1 MPEYYKVCVWCNT
14 YNQASY
20 IKDTMDGF
28 CMQQTNFPFVCM
40 IMDDA
45 STDGEPEVI
54 KQYLKDH
61 FEAPEAPQPAPQPPK
76 GGEPTE
82 CEATPPLGGWGAS
95 GASGAGACKETDDY
109 HLILARHKENKNCY
123 FAVYLLKY
131 NHYSI
136 KKKRLK
142 YYQEVATEIDY
153 VALCEGDDY
162 WTDAHKLQKQADA
175 LDANPQATLV
185 YTNFQTIDAEGKPII
200 RPYYKDYPGRSHS
213 GDNLPTL
220 LRYGNYIMVLT
231 SMYRYK
237 VFESESLTNCPVRM
251 DFNTTMS
258 AALMGDFIWLP
269 EQTGC
274 YRILEGGITRTGH
287 RQGVHWSQDIYRY
300 YAGLVMNGQCKPLS
314 LVQRIHLTTLI
325 LRRAIARKDR
335 QLKNETLKA
344 SPLSCL
350 LLPVAFI
357 KLKIDK

>member
-1 MPEYYKVCVWCNT
+1 MAQVQTISHFKVSVWCNT

-28 CMQQTNFPFVCM
+28 CMQQTSFPFACL

-45 STDGEPEVI
+45 STDGEPAVI
-54 KQYLKDH
+54 RQYLNDH
-61 FEAPEAPQPAPQPPK
+61 FD
-76 GGEPTE
+76 TE
-82 CEATPPLGGWGAS
+82 WT
-95 GASGAGACKETDDY
+95 KETDDY
-109 HLILARHKENKNCY
+109 HLTLARHQENRHCY

-136 KKKRLK
+136 KKPRLK
-142 YYQEVATEIDY
+142 YYREVTDEIDY

-185 YTNFQTIDAEGKPII
+185 YTNFQTVDGEGNPIS
-200 RPYYKDYPGRSHS
+200 RPFIKDFPGRSHS

-237 VFESESLTNCPVRM
+237 VFESEYLTNSPVRM
-251 DFNTTMS
+251 DFNTTMA

-269 EQTGC
+269 EQTAC
-274 YRILEGGITRTGH
+274 YRSLESGIVRSNLQKGL
-287 RQGVHWSQDIYRY
+287 RWIQDIYRY

-314 LVQRIHLTTLI
+314 LGQRIHLTTLI
-325 LRRAIARKDR
+325 LMRALKKKDH
-335 QLKNETLKA
+335 QLKKDVLRA
-344 SPLSCL
+344 CPLSYL
-350 LLPVAFI
+350 LLPVAFV
-357 KLKIDK
+357 KFKVEKMKS

>member
-1 MPEYYKVCVWCNT
+1 MAQVQTISHFKVSVWCNT

-28 CMQQTNFPFVCM
+28 CMQQTSFPFACL

-45 STDGEPEVI
+45 STDGEPAVI
-54 KQYLKDH
+54 RQYLDDH
-61 FEAPEAPQPAPQPPK
+61 FD
-76 GGEPTE
+76 TE
-82 CEATPPLGGWGAS
+82 WT
-95 GASGAGACKETDDY
+95 KETDDY
-109 HLILARHKENKNCY
+109 HLTLARHQENRHCY

-136 KKKRLK
+136 KKPRLK
-142 YYQEVATEIDY
+142 YYREVTDEIDY

-185 YTNFQTIDAEGKPII
+185 YTNFQTVDGEGNPIS
-200 RPYYKDYPGRSHS
+200 RPFIKDFPGRSHS

-237 VFESESLTNCPVRM
+237 VFESEYLTNSPVRM
-251 DFNTTMS
+251 DFNTTMA

-269 EQTGC
+269 EQTAC
-274 YRILEGGITRTGH
+274 YRSLESGMVRSNLQKGLRWI
-287 RQGVHWSQDIYRY
+287 QDIYRY

-314 LVQRIHLTTLI
+314 LGQRIHLTTLI
-325 LRRAIARKDR
+325 LLWALKKKDH
-335 QLKNETLKA
+335 QLKKDVLRA
-344 SPLSCL
+344 CPLSYL
-350 LLPVAFI
+350 LLPVAFV
-357 KLKIDK
+357 KFKVEKMKS

>member
-1 MPEYYKVCVWCNT
+1 MAQVQTISHFKVSVWCNT

-28 CMQQTNFPFVCM
+28 CMQQTSFPFVCL

-54 KQYLKDH
+54 KQYLNDH
-61 FEAPEAPQPAPQPPK
+61 FD
-76 GGEPTE
+76 TE
-82 CEATPPLGGWGAS
+82 WT
-95 GASGAGACKETDDY
+95 KETDDY
-109 HLILARHKENKNCY
+109 HLTVARHQENKNCY

-136 KKKRLK
+136 KKPRLK
-142 YYQEVATEIDY
+142 YYREVTDEIDY

-185 YTNFQTIDAEGKPII
+185 YTNFQAIDGEGNPIS
-200 RPYYKDYPGRSHS
+200 RPFIKDYPGRSHS

-237 VFESESLTNCPVRM
+237 VWKSESFANCPIKM
-251 DFNTTMS
+251 DFALTLS
-258 AALMGDFIWLP
+258 AAMMGDFIWLP

-274 YRILEGGITRTGH
+274 YRILESGIILTG
-287 RQGVHWSQDIYRY
+287 RRKGDDWGEDIYRY
-300 YAGLVMNGQCKPLS
+300 YAGLVMNGRCKPLS
-314 LVQRIHLTTLI
+314 LGRRVHLTTLI
-325 LRRAIARKDR
+325 LKMALLKKDV
-335 QLKNETLKA
+335 QLKNDTLK
-344 SPLSCL
+344 SNRLSYL
-350 LLPVAFI
+350 LLPVAYVRLKCERLKARINKII
-357 KLKIDK
+357 KS

>member
-1 MPEYYKVCVWCNT
+1 MAQVQTISHFKVSVWCNT

-28 CMQQTNFPFVCM
+28 CMQQTSFPFACL

-45 STDGEPEVI
+45 STDGEPAVI
-54 KQYLKDH
+54 RQYLDDH
-61 FEAPEAPQPAPQPPK
+61 FD
-76 GGEPTE
+76 TE
-82 CEATPPLGGWGAS
+82 WT
-95 GASGAGACKETDDY
+95 KETDDY
-109 HLILARHKENKNCY
+109 HLTLARHQENRHCY

-136 KKKRLK
+136 KKPRLK
-142 YYQEVATEIDY
+142 YYREVTDEIDY

-185 YTNFQTIDAEGKPII
+185 YTNFQTVDGEGNPIS
-200 RPYYKDYPGRSHS
+200 RPFIKDFPGRSHS

-237 VFESESLTNCPVRM
+237 VFESEYLTNSPVRM
-251 DFNTTMS
+251 DFNTTMA

-269 EQTGC
+269 EQTAC
-274 YRILEGGITRTGH
+274 YRSLESGMVRSNLQKGLRWI
-287 RQGVHWSQDIYRY
+287 QDIYRY
-300 YAGLVMNGQCKPLS
+300 YAELVMNGQCKPLS
-314 LVQRIHLTTLI
+314 LGQRIHLTTLI
-325 LRRAIARKDR
+325 LMRALKKKDH
-335 QLKNETLKA
+335 QLKKDVLRA
-344 SPLSCL
+344 CPLSYL
-350 LLPVAFI
+350 LLPVAFV
-357 KLKIDK
+357 KFKVEKMKS

>member
-1 MPEYYKVCVWCNT
+1 MNDNTHTPQFKVYVWCNT

-28 CMQQTNFPFVCM
+28 CMQQTNFPFACH

-45 STDGEPEVI
+45 STDGEPEVL
-54 KQYLKDH
+54 KQYLNDH
-61 FEAPEAPQPAPQPPK
+61 FD
-76 GGEPTE
+76 TE
-82 CEATPPLGGWGAS
+82 WT
-95 GASGAGACKETDDY
+95 KETVDY
-109 HLILARHKENKNCY
+109 HLTVARHQENKNCY

-136 KKKRLK
+136 KKRRLR
-142 YYQEVATEIDY
+142 YYKELADDIDY

-175 LDANPQATLV
+175 LDANPQVTLV
-185 YTNFQTIDAEGKPII
+185 YTNFQTIDGEGNPII

-237 VFESESLTNCPVRM
+237 VFESEYRTNSPVRM
-251 DFNTTMS
+251 DFDNTMC

-274 YRILEGGITRTGH
+274 YRILESGITRT
-287 RQGVHWSQDIYRY
+287 SQRRGENWLHDIYRY

-314 LVQRIHLTTLI
+314 FGQRINLTTLI
-325 LRRAIARKDR
+325 LIRALKKKDR
-335 QLKNETLKA
+335 QLKKDTLSA
-344 SPLSCL
+344 SKLAPL
-350 LLPVAFI
+350 LLPVAYI
-357 KLKIDK
+357 KLKSERLKDRIKRLNK

>member
-1 MPEYYKVCVWCNT
+1 MMQDQITDNTLTTPLSTGEGTVVRLFKVAVWCNT

-28 CMQQTNFPFVCM
+28 CMQQTNFPFVCL

-54 KQYLKDH
+54 KQYLNDH
-61 FEAPEAPQPAPQPPK
+61 FDIEW
-76 GGEPTE
+76 T
-82 CEATPPLGGWGAS
+82 
-95 GASGAGACKETDDY
+95 KETDDY
-109 HLILARHKENKNCY
+109 HLTLARHKENTNCY

-162 WTDAHKLQKQADA
+162 WTDEHKLQKQADA

-185 YTNFQTIDAEGKPII
+185 YTNFRTIDGEGNPII
-200 RPYYKDYPGRSHS
+200 RPFIKDFPGRSHS

-237 VFESESLTNCPVRM
+237 VWQSESFANSPIIM
-251 DFNTTMS
+251 DFALTMS

-274 YRILEGGITRTGH
+274 YRILENGITKN
-287 RQGVHWSQDIYRY
+287 RQRKGVNWLDDIYRY

-314 LVQRIHLTTLI
+314 FGQRINLTTLI
-325 LRRAIARKDR
+325 LIRALKKKDR
-335 QLKNETLKA
+335 QLKKDTLSA
-344 SPLSCL
+344 SILPHL
-350 LLPVAFI
+350 LLPVAYVRLKSERLKDRI
-357 KLKIDK
+357 KRLNK

>member
-1 MPEYYKVCVWCNT
+1 MAQVQTISHFKVSVWCNT

-28 CMQQTNFPFVCM
+28 CMQQTSFPFVCL

-54 KQYLKDH
+54 KQYLNDH
-61 FEAPEAPQPAPQPPK
+61 FD
-76 GGEPTE
+76 TE
-82 CEATPPLGGWGAS
+82 WT
-95 GASGAGACKETDDY
+95 KETDDY
-109 HLILARHKENKNCY
+109 HLTVARHQENRNCY

-136 KKKRLK
+136 KKPRLK
-142 YYQEVATEIDY
+142 YFREVADEIDY

-185 YTNFQTIDAEGKPII
+185 YTNFQTIDGEGNPIS
-200 RPYYKDYPGRSHS
+200 RPFIKDYPGRSHS

-220 LRYGNYIMVLT
+220 LRHGNYIMVLT

-237 VFESESLTNCPVRM
+237 VWKSESFANCPIKM
-251 DFNTTMS
+251 DFNTTMA

-274 YRILEGGITRTGH
+274 YRILESGIILTG
-287 RQGVHWSQDIYRY
+287 RRKGASDWGQDIYRY

-314 LVQRIHLTTLI
+314 LGRRVHLTTLI
-325 LRRAIARKDR
+325 LKMALLKKDI
-335 QLKNETLKA
+335 QLKNDTQK
-344 SPLSCL
+344 SNWLSYL
-350 LLPVAFI
+350 LLPVAYVRLKGERLKGRI
-357 KLKIDK
+357 KRLNK

>member
-1 MPEYYKVCVWCNT
+1 MAQDQTIHHKETTPLPMGEGQGERPPYKVFVYCNT
-14 YNQASY
+14 FNQTSY

-54 KQYLKDH
+54 KQYLNDY
-61 FEAPEAPQPAPQPPK
+61 FD
-76 GGEPTE
+76 TE
-82 CEATPPLGGWGAS
+82 WT
-95 GASGAGACKETDDY
+95 KETDDY
-109 HLILARHKENKNCY
+109 HLTLARHQENKNCY

-136 KKKRLK
+136 KKRRLR
-142 YYQEVATEIDY
+142 YYKELTDEIDY

-162 WTDAHKLQKQADA
+162 WTDKHKLQKQADA

-185 YTNFQTIDAEGKPII
+185 YTNFQTIDAEGNPII
-200 RPYYKDYPGRSHS
+200 RPFIKDFPGRSHS

-237 VFESESLTNCPVRM
+237 VFESEFLTNCPVRM
-251 DFNTTMS
+251 DFNTTMC

-274 YRILEGGITRTGH
+274 YRILESGITRT
-287 RQGVHWSQDIYRY
+287 SQRRGENWLHDIYRY

-314 LVQRIHLTTLI
+314 FGQRINLTTLI
-325 LRRAIARKDR
+325 LIRALKKKDR
-335 QLKNETLKA
+335 QLKKDTLSA
-344 SPLSCL
+344 SKLAPL
-350 LLPVAFI
+350 LLPVAYI
-357 KLKIDK
+357 KLKSERLKDRINRLNN

>member
-1 MPEYYKVCVWCNT
+1 MAQVQTISHFKVSVWCNT

-28 CMQQTNFPFVCM
+28 CMQQTSFPFVCL

-54 KQYLKDH
+54 KQYLNDH
-61 FEAPEAPQPAPQPPK
+61 FD
-76 GGEPTE
+76 TE
-82 CEATPPLGGWGAS
+82 WT
-95 GASGAGACKETDDY
+95 KETDDY
-109 HLILARHKENKNCY
+109 HLTLARHQENTHCY

-136 KKKRLK
+136 KKPRLK
-142 YYQEVATEIDY
+142 YYREVTDEIDY

-185 YTNFQTIDAEGKPII
+185 YTNFQAIDGEGNPIS
-200 RPYYKDYPGRSHS
+200 RPFIKDYPGRSHS

-237 VFESESLTNCPVRM
+237 VWQSKSFANCPIKM
-251 DFNTTMS
+251 DFALTLS
-258 AALMGDFIWLP
+258 AAMMGDFIWLP

-274 YRILEGGITRTGH
+274 YRILESGMIQTG
-287 RQGVHWSQDIYRY
+287 RRKGDDWGEDIYRY

-314 LVQRIHLTTLI
+314 LGRRVHLTTLI
-325 LRRAIARKDR
+325 LKMALLKKDI
-335 QLKNETLKA
+335 QLKNDTQK
-344 SPLSCL
+344 SNWLSYL
-350 LLPVAFI
+350 LLPVAYVRL
-357 KLKIDK
+357 KCERLKIRINKIIK

>member
-1 MPEYYKVCVWCNT
+1 MNKRFTYKVCVWCNT

-28 CMQQTNFPFVCM
+28 CMQQTNFPFACL

-54 KQYLKDH
+54 KQYLNDH
-61 FEAPEAPQPAPQPPK
+61 FD
-76 GGEPTE
+76 TE
-82 CEATPPLGGWGAS
+82 WT
-95 GASGAGACKETDDY
+95 KETDDY
-109 HLILARHKENKNCY
+109 HLTLARHQENKNCY

-136 KKKRLK
+136 KKLRLK
-142 YYQEVATEIDY
+142 YYREVTDEIDY
-153 VALCEGDDY
+153 VAFCEGDDY
-162 WTDAHKLQKQADA
+162 WTDEHKLQKQADA

-185 YTNFQTIDAEGKPII
+185 YTNFQTIDGEGDPIS
-200 RPYYKDYPGRSHS
+200 RPFIKDYPGRSHS

-237 VFESESLTNCPVRM
+237 VWKSESFANCPIKM
-251 DFNTTMS
+251 DFALTLS

-274 YRILEGGITRTGH
+274 YRILESGMIQTG
-287 RQGVHWSQDIYRY
+287 RRKGDDWGQVIYRY
-300 YAGLVMNGQCKPLS
+300 YAGLVMNGRCKPLS
-314 LVQRIHLTTLI
+314 LGRRVHLTTLI
-325 LRRAIARKDR
+325 LKMALLKKDV
-335 QLKNETLKA
+335 QLKKDTLK
-344 SPLSCL
+344 SNRLSYL
-350 LLPVAFI
+350 LLPVAYVRL
-357 KLKIDK
+357 KYERLKIRINEIIK